1 MLSLS
6 VKFKKKLN
14 SLLDALE
21 NISNFKFDNLINSHL
36 YIKINKYEAWCGTVV
51 GRSHYNVF

>member
-36 YIKINKYEAWCGTVV
+36 YIKINK
-51 GRSHYNVF
+51 